1 MRLFPDIKKYLLELH
16 ELLWNHLSHYLERIG
31 GKLIKTKFIAIVQ
44 SDPEGFKISVDEL
57 NFLDIVVE
65 KPEDFESET
74 RRILSEMLEIDE
86 DSFELE
92 FKSL

>member
-1 MRLFPDIKKYLLELH
+1 M
-16 ELLWNHLSHYLERIG
+16 
-31 GKLIKTKFIAIVQ
+31 Q
-44 SDPEGFKISVDEL
+44 SDREGFKISVDEL
-57 NFLDIVVE
+57 SFLDIVVE